1 MAHRPAC
8 VLHVLFVS
16 KANSHTDAMAPGL
29 ALACYARNAMS
40 AACVPNAFFVVA
52 AAGPAGAGAA
62 SNAVR
67 GSSQFRLYFQQIC
80 FFLNDPVGFCRD
92 LIL

>member
-29 ALACYARNAMS
+29 ALVCYAWNAMS
-40 AACVPNAFFVVA
+40 AACVPHAFFA
-52 AAGPAGAGAA
+52 AAGAGAAAGAA
-62 SNAVR
+62 SNAVC
-67 GSSQFRLYFQQIC
+67 GWSQRPLYSKRL
-80 FFLNDPVGFCRD
+80 V
-92 LIL
+92 